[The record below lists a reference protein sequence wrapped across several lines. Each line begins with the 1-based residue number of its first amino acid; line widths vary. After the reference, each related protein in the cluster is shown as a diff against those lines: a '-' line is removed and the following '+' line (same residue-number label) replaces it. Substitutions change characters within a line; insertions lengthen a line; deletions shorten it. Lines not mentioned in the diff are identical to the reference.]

1 MQTLVLKESRAPY
14 QVALDESPM
23 RGDVVILEKNGQPVA
38 AVVSMTEYLEFQAWR
53 EIEQRKRNQQLEEAA
68 IMREHNAFQQLLPQL
83 RQQHLGRVVAIHNSK
98 VIAVGD
104 NRMEVWQRA
113 RQQVGKAPVYIQT
126 VEAFP
131 KVYKMPGRKVVA
143 DVGI

>member
-14 QVALDESPM
+14 QVALDDSPM
-23 RGDVVILEKNGQPVA
+23 QGDVVILEKNGQAVA

-53 EIEQRKRNQQLEEAA
+53 EIEQHK
-68 IMREHNAFQQLLPQL
+68 HNQQLLPQL
-83 RQQHLGRVVAIHNSK
+83 RQQHPGRVVAIHNGK
-98 VIAVGD
+98 VITVGD
-104 NRMEVWQRA
+104 DRMEVWQRA

-131 KVYKMPGRKVVA
+131 KVYKMPVRKVVA